1 MNLEELLRRLREEVR
16 RTLPEAGTHG
26 YEHTERVYRTAL
38 HIGRRVGADLDILL
52 PAALLHDIG
61 RGEDNHAE
69 AGARKAR
76 EILERL
82 GVDPNRIEAIVEAI
96 ETHSFSGGRKPR
108 TLEAKVLSDA
118 DKLDAMGAIGI
129 YRAATYSGEHQR
141 PLEGFVQH
149 FHEKLLRLR
158 ELLYTEEAKRMAEE
172 RHRFMLRYLE
182 QLRRELNLET

>member
-26 YEHTERVYRTAL
+26 YEHTERVYRMAL
-38 HIGRRVGADLDILL
+38 HIGGRVGADLDILL

-76 EILERL
+76 EILEML

-96 ETHSFSGGRKPR
+96 ETHSFSEGREPR